1 MHTPLLTGAAVV
13 RTRAPESEKKMSFDT
28 FNAALTESKVQ
39 VLVTLTT
46 KHDWAGM
53 DPQV

>member
-1 MHTPLLTGAAVV
+1 MHTPLPTGAAVV
-13 RTRAPESEKKMSFDT
+13 RTRAPESEKMSFDN
-28 FNAALTESKVQ
+28 FNSALTGKVQ

-46 KHDWAGM
+46 KHNWARM

>member
-13 RTRAPESEKKMSFDT
+13 RTRAPEYEKMSFN
-28 FNAALTESKVQ
+28 NAALTGQVQ

-46 KHDWAGM
+46 KHGWARM

>member
-13 RTRAPESEKKMSFDT
+13 RTHAHENEKMLFDKY
-28 FNAALTESKVQ
+28 NAALKGQVQ

-46 KHDWAGM
+46 KHD
-53 DPQV
+53 V

>member
-1 MHTPLLTGAAVV
+1 MHTPLLTRAAVV
-13 RTRAPESEKKMSFDT
+13 RTCAPENEKKMSFDNCNT
-28 FNAALTESKVQ
+28 SLRAQVL

-46 KHDWAGM
+46 MHDWAGI

>member
-13 RTRAPESEKKMSFDT
+13 RTRAPEYEKKMSFDN
-28 FNAALTESKVQ
+28 FKAALTGQVQ
-39 VLVTLTT
+39 LLVTLIT

>member
-13 RTRAPESEKKMSFDT
+13 RTRAPEYEKMSFEN
-28 FNAALTESKVQ
+28 FNSVLTGQVQVQ

-46 KHDWAGM
+46 KHDWARM
-53 DPQV
+53 YPQV

>member
-1 MHTPLLTGAAVV
+1 MHTPLLTGAVV
-13 RTRAPESEKKMSFDT
+13 VHTRAPENEKKMSFDNY
-28 FNAALTESKVQ
+28 NAALRGQVQ

-46 KHDWAGM
+46 KHDWAGI

>member
-1 MHTPLLTGAAVV
+1 MHTRLLTGVAVV
-13 RTRAPESEKKMSFDT
+13 RTRAPECEKMSFDN
-28 FNAALTESKVQ
+28 FNAALTGQIQ

-46 KHDWAGM
+46 RHDWARM